1 MQCGL
6 SDCLNIRRWS
16 RADRTPFSRN
26 RILLPD
32 ASVRQ
37 TFQAST
43 KVGVSPAHPPG
54 DAALQVLTPRLREVL
69 QREVKFKYP
78 HAHSRGQ
85 ETVPVPARM
94 RTGIPH
100 QRQLARTP
108 ATTLRVEVSYSLAFL
123 IQSYSFEMQKFCM
136 QSVREALLSR
146 DRSQTTRSEMHSHR
160 AD

>member
-16 RADRTPFSRN
+16 RAHRTPFSRN

-54 DAALQVLTPRLREVL
+54 DAALQVLAPRLREVL

-85 ETVPVPARM
+85 ETVPVPTWL

-100 QRQLARTP
+100 QRQPAGTF
-108 ATTLRVEVSYSLAFL
+108 ATTLWAEVSFSLIFT
-123 IQSYSFEMQKFCM
+123 I
-136 QSVREALLSR
+136 
-146 DRSQTTRSEMHSHR
+146 RSQSLQIVGTLHAVDAASAFTEKSFSDVTKLNVLEQSQ
-160 AD
+160 